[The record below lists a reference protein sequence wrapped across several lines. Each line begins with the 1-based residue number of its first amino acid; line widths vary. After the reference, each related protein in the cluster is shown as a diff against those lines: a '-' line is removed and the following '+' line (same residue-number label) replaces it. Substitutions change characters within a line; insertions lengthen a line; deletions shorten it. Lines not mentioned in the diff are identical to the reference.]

1 MKLTTKR
8 NRWYFWKELFSYMIP
23 MILIVWVVDVFR
35 NFMICPLHPEWSAP
49 CNVNRIIAA
58 IYWIFLLL
66 TIVLAIISAKML
78 KKIRKKIENEFID
91 VITNEDKKGQL
102 KPERRSKEINK
113 ELQKEIRPKNII
125 AKNNKKSDK
134 KRKISRKTK

>member
-1 MKLTTKR
+1 
-8 NRWYFWKELFSYMIP
+8 
-23 MILIVWVVDVFR
+23 
-35 NFMICPLHPEWSAP
+35 
-49 CNVNRIIAA
+49 
-58 IYWIFLLL
+58 
-66 TIVLAIISAKML
+66 ML